1 MNSMTGGSPSSAQ
14 NSMTPVHGPRLAG
27 IVQKAGIGAWLV
39 IFLLCLGV
47 FTFSVYY
54 IDLWF
59 RTPYTE
65 LARIDPTTTAED
77 INQTIKPFQEEIL
90 KLGLTLDFY
99 AHYFTVLRV
108 IAGLPYFIFSLL
120 IIRLR
125 SDRLMSLLFAMVL
138 ALLGA
143 AGTWFNPLW
152 EWIPDYILWQPP
164 LVNLLGA
171 LLFCSIIILYTFPDG
186 RFVPHW
192 TLWLALLAVP
202 YAAIANFAPG
212 DSPLN
217 PYNWLGALS
226 FLPAIIFLGGGVY
239 GMIYRYRRYADSV
252 QKQQI
257 KWFVVGSAL
266 IVVNWFVDYSVWQ
279 IYPILTN
286 DYLINTGRQAVL
298 WELAQDSTWYLAEFV
313 FAVCIA
319 ISVFRYRLW
328 DIDLVINR
336 VLVYGSLSA
345 LTMLGYLGV
354 VVSLGSLF
362 RGLSAPIVFFL
373 ATGLVALLFEPL
385 RQRVQRAVNRLM
397 YGERDEPYQVLTR
410 LAQRLEAAIE
420 PATALPLTVETI
432 GHALK
437 LPYVAITL
445 KQDEG
450 DQTIAAYGSPQNN
463 CLPFPLTYAGQTIGE
478 LVAAARSGESGFSAA
493 DRRLLSD
500 LARQIGVTAHAVLL
514 SADLERARLRIV
526 AAREEARRR
535 LGSDLHDGVGHQLAW
550 LARQSERATN
560 LLDGDTSAARGMLK
574 DIKTGLDRTIVQV
587 RQLAHQLY
595 PPELELL
602 GLVGA
607 LRERLQA
614 DVDPSLAIRAEL
626 PDTLPPLPTAIES
639 AAYYIAL
646 EALTNV
652 SKHARAHTC
661 TLRLAWKGEDGGY
674 QASVLELEI
683 CDDGRGPSST
693 GVGGLGLLSMQARAA
708 EVGGACI
715 IEANPG
721 GGTRVAV
728 RLPCSVRE
736 G

>member
-1 MNSMTGGSPSSAQ
+1 MA
-14 NSMTPVHGPRLAG
+14 PVHGPRLDG
-27 IVQKAGIGAWLV
+27 IGQKASIGAWIV

-47 FTFSVYY
+47 FTFSVYS

-99 AHYFTVLRV
+99 AHYFTALRI
-108 IAGLPYFIFSLL
+108 IAGLPYFIFSFL
-120 IIRLR
+120 IILRR
-125 SDRLMSLLFAMVL
+125 SDRLMALLFAMVL
-138 ALLGA
+138 ALLGS

-152 EWIPDYILWQPP
+152 EWIPDYFPWQPP

-171 LLFCSIIILYTFPDG
+171 LLFSGVIIFYTFPDG
-186 RFVPHW
+186 RFVPGW
-192 TLWLALLAVP
+192 TRWLALLVVP
-202 YAAIANFAPG
+202 YAAAANFAPS

-217 PYNWLGALS
+217 PFNWPGALN
-226 FLPAIIFLGGGVY
+226 FIPTVIFIGGGVF
-239 GMIYRYRRYADSV
+239 GMVYRYRRYADAV

-286 DYLINTGRQAVL
+286 DYLIQTGRQAVL
-298 WELAQDSTWYLAEFV
+298 WELGQDSTWYLAEFL

-336 VLVYGSLSA
+336 VLVYVSLSA
-345 LTMLGYLGV
+345 LTMLGYLGAV
-354 VVSLGSLF
+354 AALGSLF
-362 RGLSAPIVFFL
+362 QGLSAPIVFFL

-385 RQRVQRAVNRLM
+385 RQRVQRVVNRLM

-410 LAQRLEAAIE
+410 LAQRLEATIE
-420 PATALPLTVETI
+420 PATTLPLTVEMI

-450 DQTIAAYGSPQNN
+450 NQTIAAYGSPQNHG
-463 CLPFPLTYAGQTIGE
+463 LPFPLTYAGQTIGE

-535 LGSDLHDGVGHQLAW
+535 LGSDLHDGVGHQLAG
-550 LARQSERATN
+550 LARQAERARD
-560 LLDGDTSAARGMLK
+560 LLDQDTTAARGMLQ
-574 DIKTGLDRTIVQV
+574 DLKTGLDQTIVQV

-607 LRERLQA
+607 LRERLQSDA
-614 DVDPSLAIRAEL
+614 DPRLTIRAEL
-626 PDTLPPLPTAIES
+626 PNTVPPLPTAIES

-652 SKHARAHTC
+652 SRHAGAHTC
-661 TLRLAWKGEDGGY
+661 NLRLTWKGEDGGY
-674 QASVLELEI
+674 QPSGLELEI
-683 CDDGRGPSST
+683 CDDGRGLALTGSS
-693 GVGGLGLLSMQARAA
+693 GLGLLSMQARAA
-708 EVGGACI
+708 EVGGVCI
-715 IEANPG
+715 IEPNPG
-721 GGTRVAV
+721 GGTRIAV
-728 RLPCSVRE
+728 RLPCQVRE
-736 G
+736 E